1 LASLLFQRM
10 PNFWRFVYVSVYG
23 HLA

>member
-10 PNFWRFVYVSVYG
+10 PNFGRFVCVSVYG

>member
-10 PNFWRFVYVSVYG
+10 PNSWRFVYVSVYG
-23 HLA
+23 RLA